1 MADYEERKG
10 SAVVVP
16 FRRNKENLET
26 EQQGKDR
33 SSFIA
38 DMVALQ
44 KEWLDCQLAANYT
57 LMAMATSFWNLS
69 MGFNNR
75 VTEPGNDHV
84 PYMTPDDFFSFLP
97 LERSFLEKSGETLLA
112 RLLPEDLVGKN
123 AHSIIPLSIFQ
134 EVRLDVETPGEKFSI
149 YTGSRSGEGLRYS
162 FYNYEDKFMMYK
174 IAEVREFDQEKRHS
188 APLKIEMGM
197 MSDFLCFVVRS
208 MNKAISQR
216 RTLDKI
222 SMPQRDLGEGEH
234 LALVSE

>member
-1 MADYEERKG
+1 MKDHEGNKG
-10 SAVVVP
+10 SAVIIP
-16 FRRNKENLET
+16 FRPNEKSLEA
-26 EQQGKDR
+26 EQHGKDR

-44 KEWLDCQLAANYT
+44 KEWLDCQMAANYT
-57 LMAMATSFWNLS
+57 LMAMAASFWNLS

-75 VTEPGNDHV
+75 VADHGDGRV

-97 LERSFLEKSGETLLA
+97 LEQSLLEKPGETLLA
-112 RLLPEDLVGKN
+112 RLLPEDLVGKD
-123 AHSIIPLSIFQ
+123 ARGLIPLSIFQ

-162 FYNYEDKFMMYK
+162 FYNYEDKFMMYRV
-174 IAEVREFDQEKRHS
+174 AEVQKFDQEKRHA

-208 MNKAISQR
+208 MNKAMQQR
-216 RTLDKI
+216 RTLDRI
-222 SMPQRDLGEGEH
+222 PMPERDLGDGGH